1 MSKTERAVLFANGEA
16 QSRAALALQGNDFL
30 VAVDGGLHHLHD
42 LGLNPHLLI
51 GDMDSLSAQEVEA
64 CRQAGI
70 EILHFPPAKNKT
82 DLELALDEVL
92 QRGYRNIF
100 IAFALGGRLDQT
112 LGNLVLL
119 SRPDLNDCTVR
130 IDDGVTEVILL
141 RHTITLACQPRDVVS
156 LLPWGGAAGGVVTHG
171 LEYPLEGET
180 LLPWQTRGISNRC
193 TGERFSVSL
202 EQGALLLIHS
212 RQNKIMEV
220 KYD

>member
-1 MSKTERAVLFANGEA
+1 MNKTERAVLFANGEA

-92 QRGYRNIF
+92 RRGYRNIR

-112 LGNLVLL
+112 LGNLALL
-119 SRPDLNDCTVR
+119 SRPDLDYCSVR
-130 IDDGVTEVILL
+130 IDDGLTEVALL
-141 RHTITLACQPRDVVS
+141 RHTITLACQPGDTVS
-156 LLPWGGAAGGVVTHG
+156 LLPWGGEAGGVVTHG
-171 LEYPLEGET
+171 LEYALEGET

-193 TGERFSVSL
+193 TGKRFSVSL
-202 EQGALLLIHS
+202 EQGALLLIHT
-212 RQNKIMEV
+212 RQNQDNGGTV
-220 KYD
+220 

>member
-92 QRGYRNIF
+92 RRGYRNIR

-112 LGNLVLL
+112 LGNLALL
-119 SRPDLNDCTVR
+119 SRPDLDYCSVR
-130 IDDGVTEVILL
+130 IDDGLTEVALL
-141 RHTITLACQPRDVVS
+141 RHTITLACQPEDTVS
-156 LLPWGGAAGGVVTHG
+156 LLAWGGEAGGVITHG
-171 LEYPLEGET
+171 LEYALEGET

-193 TGERFSVSL
+193 TGKRFSVSL
-202 EQGALLLIHS
+202 EQGALLLIHT
-212 RQNKIMEV
+212 RQNQDNGGTV
-220 KYD
+220 